1 MCIRDRHR
9 SAPDETV
16 TALEDLIKVYSEY
29 YIDFQ
34 SNNPNLEYIVP
45 FIRYNQNATSIRFN
59 APSSVPQEKTRL
71 TKYNPDAPA
80 LERSKDLAITE
91 KQARVHLRSKK
102 RPDLDTNKDG
112 LVDEKELEVAFN
124 PKAEP
129 EKKTTAKPRLD
140 QERLKLRQKRS
151 SKEQ

>member
-1 MCIRDRHR
+1 M
-9 SAPDETV
+9 
-16 TALEDLIKVYSEY
+16 
-29 YIDFQ
+29 
-34 SNNPNLEYIVP
+34 
-45 FIRYNQNATSIRFN
+45 
-59 APSSVPQEKTRL
+59 
-71 TKYNPDAPA
+71 
-80 LERSKDLAITE
+80 AITE
-91 KQARVHLRSKK
+91 EQARVHLRSKK

-112 LVDEKELEVAFN
+112 LVDEKELEVASN